1 MPSEWI
7 EVAVTTALDAGELL
21 SRLEDPDVT
30 GAWEQEG
37 AVRLYWPADKW
48 NGDALAHLKA
58 VVTDQAAVASHVLV
72 QSIPAQDWNAIWA
85 QSVVPIRIGRRIIV
99 RPSWAPAEGT
109 PGNIELI
116 LDPKQAFGTGHHAT
130 TQLLIEWLE
139 ERIRGRER
147 VLDIGTGSGL
157 LAMVALRLGA
167 TSAVGIDHDPI
178 AIECARGYADL
189 NGFGSECALYVG
201 DLAFLSDVDLSAI
214 DLIVANLDRRT
225 LLAATGSLAPF
236 LDRGAVL
243 LVSGLLAEDRDEIT
257 EAYAAV
263 GAAVRQVRER
273 DGWLAMELLKTDLCE
288 EFV

>member
-21 SRLEDPDVT
+21 SRLEDSDVT

-37 AVRLYWPADKW
+37 MVRLYWPADKW
-48 NGDALAHLKA
+48 NGEALAHLKA
-58 VVTDQAAVASHVLV
+58 VVTDPAAEAPVVRV
-72 QSIPAQDWNAIWA
+72 QSIPARDWNAIWA
-85 QSVVPIRIGRRIIV
+85 QAVAPIRIGRRIIV
-99 RPSWAPAEGT
+99 RPSWAQAERA
-109 PGNIELI
+109 PGDIELI

-167 TSAVGIDHDPI
+167 ISAVGIDHDPI

-189 NGFGSECALYVG
+189 NGFGSECALQVG
-201 DLAFLSDVDLSAI
+201 DLAHLSDMDLSAV
-214 DLIVANLDRRT
+214 DLIVANLDRRA
-225 LLAATGSLAPF
+225 LLAATGSLASF
-236 LDRGAVL
+236 LDRGVVL
-243 LVSGLLAEDRDEIT
+243 LVSGVLADDRNEIT
-257 EAYAAV
+257 EAYAAA
-263 GAAVRQVRER
+263 GASVREVRER
-273 DGWLAMELLKTDLCE
+273 EGWLAMELLKTDSCE
-288 EFV
+288 RMG

>member
-7 EVAVTTALDAGELL
+7 EVAVTTELDAGELL

-48 NGDALAHLKA
+48 NGDVLAHLKT
-58 VVTDQAAVASHVLV
+58 VVTDPAAVAQHVLV

-99 RPSWAPAEGT
+99 RPSWAPAESA
-109 PGNIELI
+109 PGDIELI

-139 ERIRGRER
+139 ERIQGREG

-167 TSAVGIDHDPI
+167 ETAIGFDIDPV
-178 AIECARGYADL
+178 AIECARDYGAMNKFGPELSLRIADL
-189 NGFGSECALYVG
+189 GF
-201 DLAFLSDVDLSAI
+201 I
-214 DLIVANLDRRT
+214 
-225 LLAATGSLAPF
+225 
-236 LDRGAVL
+236 
-243 LVSGLLAEDRDEIT
+243 
-257 EAYAAV
+257 
-263 GAAVRQVRER
+263 
-273 DGWLAMELLKTDLCE
+273 
-288 EFV
+288 

>member
-1 MPSEWI
+1 M
-7 EVAVTTALDAGELL
+7 TTELDAGELL

-48 NGDALAHLKA
+48 NGDVLAHLKT
-58 VVTDQAAVASHVLV
+58 VVTDPAAVAPHVLV

-85 QSVVPIRIGRRIIV
+85 QSVAPIRIGRRIIV
-99 RPSWAPAEGT
+99 RPSWAPAESA
-109 PGNIELI
+109 PGDIELI

-139 ERIRGRER
+139 ERIQGREG

-167 TSAVGIDHDPI
+167 ETAIGFDIDPV
-178 AIECARGYADL
+178 AIECARDYGAM
-189 NGFGSECALYVG
+189 NKFGPELSLCIG
-201 DLAFLSDVDLSAI
+201 DLGFVQEIPATTI

-225 LLAATGSLAPF
+225 LLEAVNVLAPF

-243 LVSGLLAEDRDEIT
+243 LVSGLLRADRDEIAQ
-257 EAYAAV
+257 AYAAV
-263 GAAVRQVRER
+263 GASVGQVRER
-273 DGWLAMELLKTDLCE
+273 EGWLAMELLKAEPCE
-288 EFV
+288 GSDR